1 MVLRYDN
8 EVWGNFIDIF
18 YFLRPAHSMISGKL
32 HDLHV
37 V

>member
-18 YFLRPAHSMISGKL
+18 YFLRPAHSISGKL